1 MLAAFI
7 ACIKEGS
14 SASSKEPSPAFAIG
28 QTSVDDTTADKIGQ
42 DLAIMEAASFAGL
55 RWNSLYLLIY

>member
-14 SASSKEPSPAFAIG
+14 FASSREPSPAFAIG
-28 QTSVDDTTADKIGQ
+28 QTFVNDTTAGKIGQ
-42 DLAIMEAASFAGL
+42 DLAIMEAAGWAGL